1 MLGYLSDTVR
11 ERHTAAGFCAS
22 VPGFRAALCNVLEG
36 LAAQVAAG
44 QPREPAAWPVPE
56 HIVARVQCSSSS
68 DARQLCH
75 VCRPVVVSKVQ
86 QMQLSAKPTAAI
98 ASNASIT

>member
-1 MLGYLSDTVR
+1 MHLSDVLLGC
-11 ERHTAAGFCAS
+11 HTLAGFCAS
-22 VPGFRAALCNVLEG
+22 IPGFRAALCCVREG
-36 LAAQVAAG
+36 LATKVGAG

-56 HIVARVQCSSSS
+56 HIVARVQCSTSS

-86 QMQLSAKPTAAI
+86 QMQIPCQSAAANTGTI
-98 ASNASIT
+98 RRL